1 MPGAVLM
8 SLWRERS
15 LAVLRGLYREISS
28 VGNVSRLMDYGVT
41 WTEDSWARFARE
53 NACLIGVA
61 GGRLAGCFLLDF
73 RAPDAAVLH
82 VVRLPGIDHREAL
95 WFWGE
100 LRRMYPSVA
109 LVAHLSGPL
118 RRHARVAALRHG
130 FSRRR
135 QGLFVLKGS

>member
-1 MPGAVLM
+1 MPGAVLR

-15 LAVLRGLYREISS
+15 LAVLRGLYREVSA
-28 VGNVSRLMDYGVT
+28 VGNMSRLMDYGVT
-41 WTEDSWARFARE
+41 WTEESWAQFAKE

-61 GGRLAGCFLLDF
+61 WYRLAGCFLLDF

-82 VVRLPGIDHREAL
+82 VVRLPGIDHRDAF
-95 WFWGE
+95 WFWCE
-100 LRRMYPSVA
+100 LRRMYPRVA

-130 FSRRR
+130 FRRQH